1 MMKDNLVELFTDAL
15 LGMLPLAPEIPEGR
29 GGVIQ
34 DFFLPDGMFNF
45 ILQARQVRQLC
56 IPGGDAG
63 TVDLGVLQVA
73 AQAAYS
79 RTEAGD
85 GRQLRGQQHAA
96 LQCFSQACIC
106 AFGFRQGRGA
116 GVFNDA
122 AGGSR
127 FLHTGI
133 AKPLIQDGFCFRQ
146 QAARGL

>member
-1 MMKDNLVELFTDAL
+1 MF
-15 LGMLPLAPEIPEGR
+15 PLTAKIPEGR

-34 DFFLPDGMFNF
+34 DVFLPDRTLNL
-45 ILQARQVRQLC
+45 ILQASQVRQFC
-56 IPGGDAG
+56 IPGSDAG
-63 TVDLGVLQVA
+63 TVNLGVLQIT
-73 AQAAYS
+73 AQAANC

-85 GRQLRGQQHAA
+85 GGQLRRQQHAA
-96 LQCFSQACIC
+96 LQGFCQTCIS